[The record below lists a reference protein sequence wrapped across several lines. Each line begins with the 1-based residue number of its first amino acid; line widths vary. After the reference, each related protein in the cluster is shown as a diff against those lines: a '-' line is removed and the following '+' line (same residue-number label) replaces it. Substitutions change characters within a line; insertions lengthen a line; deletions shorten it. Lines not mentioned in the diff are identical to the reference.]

1 MLQAENPLE
10 RRKKI
15 EFPFHY
21 AQDKKLVNVVAKI
34 EDEPGALAAVLNVLR
49 PQVNLVG
56 TTSYSVPGHT
66 AIFSG
71 FGEMISKHET
81 AQSIQGAVGRCPG
94 VKACQVW
101 ESRAGLLVDWY
112 HTGIESGM
120 GEPYILM
127 PTKALSS
134 TFDEIAHTFGSGA
147 EVILYLEGRKFA
159 EARFAVYKELF
170 DGNMANRLNEL
181 SHIFEA
187 LGYGSSLI
195 TLDETFNSV
204 TISTYDCFECSG
216 GTKNSRNCA
225 FTRGVAVGIF
235 EPLLKVE
242 LGCEEIQCRLR
253 GNRHCE
259 FVLKPKQNPS

>member
-1 MLQAENPLE
+1 MLQPEIPLE

-21 AQDKKLVNVVAKI
+21 SQDKKLVNVVAKI

-56 TTSYSVPGHT
+56 TTSYSIPGHA

-71 FGEMISKHET
+71 FGETISKHET
-81 AQSIQGAVGRCPG
+81 AQSIQGTVARCPG
-94 VKACQVW
+94 VTSCQVW

-120 GEPYILM
+120 GESYILM
-127 PTKALSS
+127 PTMALSS
-134 TFDEIAHTFGSGA
+134 TFDEIVHTFGSGG
-147 EVILYLEGRKFA
+147 EVILNLEGKKFA
-159 EARFAVYKELF
+159 EARFALYKELF
-170 DGNMANRLNEL
+170 DNHMADRVNEL

-195 TLDETFNSV
+195 TLDEPFSSV

-216 GTKNSRNCA
+216 GTKNSRTCA
-225 FTRGVAVGIF
+225 FTKGVALGIF
-235 EPLLKVE
+235 ESLLKVE
-242 LGCEEIQCRLR
+242 LSCEETQCRLR

-259 FVLKPKQNPS
+259 FVLKPK